1 VKIGFN
7 LWFWIVRQRIT
18 ILIIFIVVASI
29 YSLLHFL
36 YPPSTL
42 IIGVDR
48 SSVDADGK
56 LNGRYKTIQEHLN
69 TYGIKLEYRVQNN
82 KKNELPL
89 IEWAVK
95 NPEIDFVFHLE
106 TGGQPPEEVTS
117 LFRSAGAIRRT
128 LLYFY
133 IRNGVEITNLRDLI
147 GKKIIFSSPP
157 YGGEAPA
164 SSKRFFLPSIYSN
177 GWVYYQVFLASGVSP
192 KNSKIINAWPEPI
205 TAKMD
210 WDVMITRLGIPPA
223 NSLTNQTR
231 SEILRGDIKLANIR
245 DIQAI
250 SAWRAAYDTYNLVES
265 SLSIVNNF
273 PPRDVRLLSVY
284 ESVAVKKDL
293 DPSLVLI
300 LAEALKEIYSE
311 KRPTT
316 EKNEFPNYSVQG
328 MFEPHPV
335 AQNFYQKGK
344 PFLTNY
350 VSPGLAT
357 FLMKLALIFIPLL
370 TILWPI
376 ASLFPRTY
384 ALYVKH
390 RIARWYVDL
399 ELIEKSLSH
408 ADRDTRKI
416 YMQKVDAIRQRL
428 AELRLPIM
436 HRLYAKDL
444 FTARQDVDSIR
455 NKIKLLTE
463 LEEASHS
470 RTNV

>member
-1 VKIGFN
+1 MKIGFS
-7 LWFWIVRQRIT
+7 LWYWIVSHRIT
-18 ILIIFIVVASI
+18 ILIIFLLVASI
-29 YSLLHFL
+29 YSVLHFL

-56 LNGRYKTIQEHLN
+56 LNGRYKTIQDHLN
-69 TYGIKLEYRVQNN
+69 TYGVKLEYRVQHD
-82 KKNELPL
+82 KSNELPL

-106 TGGQPPEEVTS
+106 TGGQPTDEVTS

-133 IRNGVEITNLRDLI
+133 VRNGVEIKNLRDLR
-147 GKKIIFSSPP
+147 GKKIIFFSPP
-157 YGGEAPA
+157 HSGETPA
-164 SSKRFFLPSIYSN
+164 SSKRFFLPSIYSS

-223 NSLTNQTR
+223 NSKTNQTH
-231 SEILRGDIKLANIR
+231 SEILRGDIKIANIR

-250 SAWRAAYDTYNLVES
+250 SAWRAAYDTYNLGES

-273 PPRDVRLLSVY
+273 PPEDVRLLTIY

-293 DPSLVLI
+293 DPSLTLI

-311 KRPTT
+311 KRPTA
-316 EKNEFPNYSVQG
+316 EKNEFPNFSVQG

-335 AQNFYQKGK
+335 AQNFYNNGK

-384 ALYVKH
+384 AFYVKNK
-390 RIARWYVDL
+390 IARWYVDI
-399 ELIEKSLSH
+399 ELIEKSFAHVDS
-408 ADRDTRKI
+408 DTRKL
-416 YMQKVDAIRQRL
+416 YLQKIDTIHKRL

-436 HRLYAKDL
+436 HKLYAKDL

-455 NKIKLLTE
+455 NKIKLLID
-463 LEEASHS
+463 LEATKRSQ
-470 RTNV
+470 TNA